1 MSEKDERIVSISID
15 IKKYRIRIHKA
26 TLHLLGDP
34 NYIQLLFNPDDMLV
48 GLQCLE
54 ASSPRDL
61 AEQVSL
67 GKVRPDCCFEMYSK
81 PLIKNIQSV
90 VGLED
95 GCSYRLVG
103 HLIPSEHI
111 AVFSMK
117 TIQKLDS

>member
-1 MSEKDERIVSISID
+1 MSDKDEGLVFISID
-15 IKKYRIRIHKA
+15 MKKHRIRIHKA

-34 NYIQLLFNPDDMLV
+34 KYIQILFNPDDMLV

-54 ASSPRDL
+54 TAVPGDL
-61 AEQVSL
+61 AERVSL
-67 GKVRPDCCFEMYSK
+67 GKIRPDCCFEMYSK
-81 PLIKNIQSV
+81 SLITNIQSV

-95 GCSYRLVG
+95 GCSYRLIG
-103 HLIPSEHI
+103 HVIASEHI